1 MDDMGALRRYYVA
14 SKLMAQMSGTG
25 AGEYGS
31 YTPDQRPPPPAAPSR
46 SRKRRGGGRNADSYS
61 FPTG

>member
-14 SKLMAQMSGTG
+14 SKLLQQVSGGGT
-25 AGEYGS
+25 GEYGS
-31 YTPDQRPPPPAAPSR
+31 YTPDQRAPPPATSR
-46 SRKRRGGGRNADSYS
+46 RQRRGGGSGSADSYS